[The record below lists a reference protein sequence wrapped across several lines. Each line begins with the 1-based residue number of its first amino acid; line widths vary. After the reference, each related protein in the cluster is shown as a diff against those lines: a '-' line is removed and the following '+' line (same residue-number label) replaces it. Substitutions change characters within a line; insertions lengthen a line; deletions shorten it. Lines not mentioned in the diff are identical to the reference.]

1 MTGTYFRV
9 ETWHSSYKGKRDSNK
24 MRTKSYFCL
33 KRRHSLCTLIYLHPT
48 KVGILIFILFLV
60 KYRVPLNTV
69 YLQMQRWRNTFW
81 CLATNLLKNRNGLDG
96 FLKRSSVVYF
106 FFFPPGYH
114 NQIENWNTDT
124 LKGAVYLAC
133 PWNKA
138 RIPTKVT
145 ASLEE

>member
-9 ETWHSSYKGKRDSNK
+9 ETWHSSYKGKRDSNN

-106 FFFPPGYH
+106 FFFLLVIIIRLKIETLIPLRVQFIWPVPG
-114 NQIENWNTDT
+114 
-124 LKGAVYLAC
+124 
-133 PWNKA
+133 
-138 RIPTKVT
+138 TKQEYPQRWQP
-145 ASLEE
+145 L